1 MFEAQRLEKGIG
13 LSIPGLTQR
22 PCCGSD
28 LLLEGERAGG
38 ALLKLRERER
48 VGVGVHA
55 CACVCLCVRGG
66 NSYLCWILA
75 KEAVI

>member
-1 MFEAQRLEKGIG
+1 MFEAQRLEKGVG

-38 ALLKLRERER
+38 ALLKMREREW
-48 VGVGVHA
+48 VWVCMHVHV
-55 CACVCLCVRGG
+55 CVCV
-66 NSYLCWILA
+66 
-75 KEAVI
+75 

>member
-38 ALLKLRERER
+38 ALLKLRERVWVWVCMR
-48 VGVGVHA
+48 VHV
-55 CACVCLCVRGG
+55 CVCVCVGG
-66 NSYLCWILA
+66 GILIS
-75 KEAVI
+75 VGS